1 MIRTALRPPWLAL
14 LALLVAVVWA
24 FVQLGTWQI
33 GVSSNEAARE
43 RAVEQAARP
52 TEPLGE
58 VTAPHRTFP
67 DDAAGLSVGAEGR
80 YVPEHQFL
88 VPDRLLEGD
97 RGYWVVTPL
106 RTSASGEP
114 ALLPVVRGFVTDPS
128 AADRPPESPVRLTGT
143 LAPSE
148 SPVEGGPWPPGIRA
162 SIDSADLV
170 NDWDE
175 PLFTG
180 FLFLVEED
188 PALTSAGVDRIPPPV
203 FGESG
208 IVWRN
213 FGYGLQWFV
222 FAAFA
227 VYMYL
232 RFLRDAARGN
242 DTGTAR
248 GPDRGPQDGTDPGD
262 GTDPD
267 DGPPGPGAAG
277 IPAARRPLTTTG
289 SRGDHR

>member
-1 MIRTALRPPWLAL
+1 MIRTALRPAWLAL

-33 GVSSNEAARE
+33 GISSNEAARE
-43 RAVEQAARP
+43 RAAEQAARP
-52 TEPLGE
+52 TEPLAA
-58 VTAPHRTFP
+58 VMAPHETFP
-67 DDAAGLSVGAEGR
+67 DDAAGLSVSTTGR
-80 YVPEHQFL
+80 YVPGDQFL
-88 VPDRLLEGD
+88 VPDRLLEGE
-97 RGYWVVTPL
+97 RGFWVVTPL
-106 RTSASGEP
+106 RTTTADGP
-114 ALLPVVRGFVTDPS
+114 ALLPVVRGFVTDPA
-128 AADRPPESPVRLTGT
+128 AADLPATSPVQLTGT

-148 SPVEGGPWPPGIRA
+148 SPAEDGPPVEGRRG

-175 PLFTG
+175 PLYNG
-180 FLFLVEED
+180 FLFLVEEE
-188 PALTSAGVDRIPPPV
+188 PPVTSPQVVRIPPPV

-227 VYMYL
+227 VYMYV
-232 RFLRDAARGN
+232 RFLRDAARG
-242 DTGTAR
+242 
-248 GPDRGPQDGTDPGD
+248 DR
-262 GTDPD
+262 
-267 DGPPGPGAAG
+267 PPGRGADG
-277 IPAARRPLTTTG
+277 IPEDHRPLTTTG

>member
-1 MIRTALRPPWLAL
+1 MVGPGGRIAYPGTVIRTALRPAWLAL
-14 LALLVAVVWA
+14 LALLLAIVWA

-43 RAVEQAARP
+43 RAAEQAARP
-52 TEPLGE
+52 TEPLGQVME
-58 VTAPHRTFP
+58 PHQAFP
-67 DDAAGLSVGAEGR
+67 DDAAGLSVTAEGG
-80 YVPEHQFL
+80 YAAQHQFL
-88 VPDRLLEGD
+88 VPDRLLEGEL
-97 RGYWVVTPL
+97 GYWVVTPV
-106 RTSASGEP
+106 RTSSTDGP
-114 ALLPVVRGFVTDPS
+114 ALLPVVRGFVTDP
-128 AADRPPESPVRLTGT
+128 ADADRPDDTPVQVTGT

-148 SPVEGGPWPPGIRA
+148 SPAEGGPWPEGQRG

-180 FLFLVEED
+180 FLFLVEEE
-188 PALTSAGVDRIPPPV
+188 PALTSAEVVRVPPPV

-232 RFLRDAARGN
+232 RFLREAARG
-242 DTGTAR
+242 GR
-248 GPDRGPQDGTDPGD
+248 PP
-262 GTDPD
+262 DPD
-267 DGPPGPGAAG
+267 ADG
-277 IPAARRPLTTTG
+277 IPRDDPRPLTTTG
-289 SRGDHR
+289 SRGDLR